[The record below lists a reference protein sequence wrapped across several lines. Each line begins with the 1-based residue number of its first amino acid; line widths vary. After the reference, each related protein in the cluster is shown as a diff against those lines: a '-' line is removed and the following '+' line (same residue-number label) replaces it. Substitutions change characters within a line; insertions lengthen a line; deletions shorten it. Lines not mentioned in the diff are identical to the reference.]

1 MEVELGFIP
10 KTWIALHPDAGGYF
24 PFAIDGEKSWIVD
37 ISSTEEDIPAPF
49 VTEWMEHLDS
59 FPIYL
64 CFQIYEFHQEDLE
77 QDFKLRDIQY
87 EKLGIKGLY
96 YKAVVKNS
104 KDFEVI
110 FPYLYSN
117 GCMNNLALWSL
128 HRDIFS
134 SGKRGFQTLFGNLHL
149 KTPIVTLGEADTVFW
164 VSYDGGSIICIS
176 NDHRFADL
184 NDVSRYFPPG
194 TSLTEVKFKE

>member
-10 KTWIALHPDAGGYF
+10 KTWIAQHPDAGSYF

-37 ISSTEEDIPAPF
+37 ISSKEEDIPAQF
-49 VTEWMEHLDS
+49 ISGWMERLDA

-64 CFQIYEFHQEDLE
+64 CFQIFEFHQEELE

-96 YKAVVKNS
+96 YKAVVKEVE
-104 KDFEVI
+104 DFEVI

-134 SGKRGFQTLFGNLHL
+134 SGKRGFQTLFGNRHL
-149 KTPIVTLGEADTVFW
+149 ETPIVTLGEADTVFW
-164 VSYDGGSIICIS
+164 VSYDGGSIISIS
-176 NDHRFADL
+176 NDQRFADL
-184 NDVSRYFPPG
+184 NDVSRCFPPA
-194 TSLTEVKFKE
+194 TSWTEVKYKE